1 MEREFVLNNGLAL
14 PNIAFGTWQIPD
26 ETVDQAVREAVDV
39 GYRLIDT
46 AADYR
51 NEKGVGR
58 GVRTCGL
65 DRSRIFVT
73 SKLWNSERG
82 YDTTLRAFDKTMAS
96 LGLDYLDLYLIH
108 WPASPSRFP
117 DWRELNR
124 DTWRAMEELCRAGR
138 IRAIGV
144 SNFRIHHLQALFSEA
159 EIMPMVN
166 QIEFHP
172 GFRQTETVEFCRE
185 NGIQVE
191 AWSPFGCGSLLKNET
206 LTEIA
211 GHYGTTV
218 AQLCLRW
225 CKQHGVIPIPRSSNP
240 ERIRANFHVDGFEVS
255 AADMDRIDRLENIG
269 GFCHDPD
276 KVDF

>member
-14 PNIAFGTWQIPD
+14 PDIAFGTWQIPD
-26 ETVDQAVREAVDV
+26 ETVDQAVRRAVEV

-51 NEKGVGR
+51 NERGVGR

-65 DRSRIFVT
+65 DRSRLFVT

-82 YDTTLRAFDKTMAS
+82 YDTTLRAFDKTMAD

-117 DWRELNR
+117 DWQELNR
-124 DTWRAMEELCRAGR
+124 DTWRAMEGLYRAGR

-172 GFRQTETVEFCRE
+172 GFRQEETVEFCRKH
-185 NGIQVE
+185 GIQVE
-191 AWSPFGCGSLLKNET
+191 AWSPFGCGSLLKNGE

-211 GHYGTTV
+211 GHYGATV

-240 ERIRANFHVDGFEVS
+240 ERIRANFHVDGFEIS
-255 AADMDRIDRLENIG
+255 TADMDRIDRLENIG

-276 KVDF
+276 KVNF